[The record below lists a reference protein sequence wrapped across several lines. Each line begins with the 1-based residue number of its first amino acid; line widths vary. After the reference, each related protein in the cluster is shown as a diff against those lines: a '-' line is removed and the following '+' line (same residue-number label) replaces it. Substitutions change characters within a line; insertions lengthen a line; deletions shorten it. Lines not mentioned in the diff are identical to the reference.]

1 MLAARGEYKPAVE
14 KEYGCFT
21 TTLEAVG
28 ASLLLLDCPSDAVKV
43 GLDAADATHDN
54 VKGIMKK
61 KVTFEGDNDRWE
73 KECWQFA
80 HFGECAFGDKC
91 RPRPPVV
98 HKQTKAAQTEAERP
112 SKICMLA
119 QEAHWKRDAIKGI
132 PKKIFCL
139 KVC

>member
-1 MLAARGEYKPAVE
+1 M
-14 KEYGCFT
+14 
-21 TTLEAVG
+21 
-28 ASLLLLDCPSDAVKV
+28 
-43 GLDAADATHDN
+43 ADADGQCKLELR
-54 VKGIMKK
+54 KGFCTREFCPLQHLDGKSKRAAKLCPVRMGAKP
-61 KVTFEGDNDRWE
+61 DRSLAE
-73 KECWQFA
+73 IEVRP
-80 HFGECAFGDKC
+80 